1 MLFAKAIQC
10 EPKVV
15 RIFCVWNTNRFKSVT
30 NYGKG
35 IDKKATK
42 SLYIAI
48 FAQNT
53 EKITFGM
60 HIAKYLT

>member
-1 MLFAKAIQC
+1 MHFAKAIER
-10 EPKVV
+10 EPKMV
-15 RIFCVWNTNRFKSVT
+15 RVFGFLNTNQFESLTV
-30 NYGKG
+30 YGKG